1 MNKIVM
7 IPIGR
12 LKHHPENPRKD
23 LGDLTELAE
32 SIRKNGI
39 MQNLTV
45 VYEKLGEVDTGRY
58 LVVIGNR
65 RMEAAKLAGVEELPC
80 VISEMDHKTQIATML
95 EENMQRAD
103 LTVYEQAQGFQM
115 MMELGYTAKDISE
128 KTGFGETT
136 VRRRIKMAEMDP
148 KLLKKA
154 CEAQDTDRQITL
166 FDFDRL
172 AQVES
177 VKERNALL
185 KDIGDSNFEW
195 KLKRA
200 LKVQQAN
207 RMKPAAHKAIQEAK
221 LKKIPQNERYS
232 GKYRQMYGSNCE
244 LDKWDEKKP
253 FIPKVDEE
261 LFYDED
267 DTDIIFFT
275 KEKKQKAQA
284 PKKSPEELEK
294 EKQIDLAWK
303 TAERVAEASTDLRR
317 RFAEGLTVSPKNAMR
332 MMQWAMIAPISAMMS
347 YNTPTL
353 ALQKKFDLNSMSIPD
368 RIEKMSRII
377 LEMPQKQWPTL
388 ILMMFEGEKE
398 PKELS
403 FTCGGRYDFPKYD
416 RKVRLEIC
424 YEWLTEFGYQMSDEE
439 IQMMSGTHTIFRKE
453 AEDE

>member
-1 MNKIVM
+1 MKEIVM
-7 IPIGR
+7 MPIER
-12 LKHHPENPRKD
+12 LEHHPENPRKD

-45 VYEKLGEVDTGRY
+45 VPAKGLPGMYS
-58 LVVIGNR
+58 VVIGNR
-65 RMEAAKLAGVEELPC
+65 RMEAARIAGVDELPC
-80 VISEMDHKTQIATML
+80 VISEMDHRTQIATML

-115 MMELGYTAKDISE
+115 MMDLGYSAKDISE

-154 CEAQDTDRQITL
+154 CEAQDTERKITL

-177 VKERNALL
+177 VKQRNDLL
-185 KDIGDSNFEW
+185 KGIGDGNFEW

-207 RMKPAAHKAIQEAK
+207 KMKPAAHKAIQEAK
-221 LKKIPQNERYS
+221 LKKLPDNERYS
-232 GKYRQMYGSNCE
+232 GKYRQIWGSNCE
-244 LDKWDEKKP
+244 LDKWDGKKP

-261 LFYDED
+261 LFYTED
-267 DTDIIFFT
+267 DTDIIFYT

-284 PKKSPEELEK
+284 PKKTPEELEK

-317 RFAEGLTVSPKNAMR
+317 TFAEGLTVSPKTAMR
-332 MMQWAMIAPISAMMS
+332 MMQWAMIAAVGAMMS

-353 ALQKKFDLNSMSIPD
+353 ALQKRFELNSMSIPE
-368 RIEKMSRII
+368 RVEKMSQII
-377 LEMPQKQWPTL
+377 LGMPQKQWPGL

-416 RKVRLEIC
+416 RKVRLELC

-439 IQMMSGTHTIFRKE
+439 IQMMSGTHPIFRKE

>member
-1 MNKIVM
+1 MNEIVM
-7 IPIGR
+7 MPIER
-12 LKHHPENPRKD
+12 LEHHPENPRKD

-45 VYEKLGEVDTGRY
+45 VPAKGLPGMYS
-58 LVVIGNR
+58 VVIGNR
-65 RMEAAKLAGVEELPC
+65 RMEAARIAGVDELPC
-80 VISEMDHKTQIATML
+80 VISEMDHKEQISTML

-103 LTVYEQAQGFQM
+103 LTPYEQAQGFQM
-115 MMELGYTAKDISE
+115 MMDLGYTAKDISE

-154 CEAQDTDRQITL
+154 CEAQDAERQITL

-177 VKERNALL
+177 VKQRNDLL
-185 KDIGDSNFEW
+185 NSNFEW
-195 KLKRA
+195 KLRRS

-207 RMKPAAHKAIQEAK
+207 KMKPAAHKVIQEAK
-221 LKKIPQNERYS
+221 LKKIPDNERYS

-244 LDKWDEKKP
+244 LDKWDGKKP
-253 FIPKVDEE
+253 FIPKVDGE
-261 LFYDED
+261 LFYTED
-267 DTDIIFFT
+267 DTDIIFYT
-275 KEKKQKAQA
+275 KEKKQKTEA
-284 PKKSPEELEK
+284 PKKTPEELEK

-317 RFAEGLTVSPKNAMR
+317 RFAEGLTVSPKTAMR
-332 MMQWAMIAPISAMMS
+332 MMQWAMIAAVGAMMS

-353 ALQKKFDLNSMSIPD
+353 ALQKKFELNSMNIPD
-368 RIEKMSRII
+368 RVEKMSKII
-377 LEMPQKQWPTL
+377 LDMPQKQWPGL
-388 ILMMFEGEKE
+388 ILMMFEGEKA

-416 RKVRLEIC
+416 RKVRLELC

-439 IQMMSGTHTIFRKE
+439 IQMMSGKHPIFRKE